1 MTTADEAVLARNDRY
16 LREFVEARQLCPYA
30 RTCRESGKLLRR
42 VIRRREEALPAI
54 QQIEAL
60 PADSVEVA
68 LLIFPEEPADG
79 EPSARA
85 FEAFCAG
92 LRDRMFAAH
101 AGEEAP
107 FYCVAFHPDLPSD
120 VQDAHRAVRFIR
132 RSPDPTLQL
141 VRASV
146 LRSVRGARGGGSRY
160 VDASRLSLEEAMALV
175 SPLSLSERIAEAN
188 LATVRRE
195 GPERLAAQL
204 DSLRHG
210 GDPERHAV
218 GVFLADLEHLE

>member
-1 MTTADEAVLARNDRY
+1 MTTPDEAVLARNDRY
-16 LREFVEARQLCPYA
+16 LREFVDARQLCPYA
-30 RTCRESGKLLRR
+30 KLCRESGKLLRQ
-42 VIRRREEALPAI
+42 VIRRREDALPAI
-54 QQIEAL
+54 REIEAL

-68 LLIFPEEPADG
+68 LLIFPEERADG
-79 EPSARA
+79 EASARA

-101 AGEEAP
+101 PGEAP
-107 FYCVAFHPDLPSD
+107 FYAVAFHPDLPCD

-146 LRSVRGARGGGSRY
+146 LRSVRTARGGGSRY

-195 GPERLAAQL
+195 GAERLAVQL
-204 DSLRHG
+204 DSLRQV

-218 GVFLADLEHLE
+218 GVLLPDLEDLE